1 MLLLRITFIYFD
13 ILYINESYDFLYV
26 GKTEIFHRFDKKKK
40 KKKKKKFILCASGPA
55 AVHFRALFP
64 HKIM

>member
-40 KKKKKKFILCASGPA
+40 KKKKKKI
-55 AVHFRALFP
+55 HFVCKWPCCCSF
-64 HKIM
+64 